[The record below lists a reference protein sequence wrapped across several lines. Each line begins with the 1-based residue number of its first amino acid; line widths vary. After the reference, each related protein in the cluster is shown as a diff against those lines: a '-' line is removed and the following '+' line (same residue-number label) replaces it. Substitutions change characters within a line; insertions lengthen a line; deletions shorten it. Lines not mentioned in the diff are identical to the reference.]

1 MIARSSL
8 TMSAGIYYKF
18 KDSACYVKQTV
29 IAFSG
34 ICNQKKRKH
43 SLLRSGCKQFL
54 QLYDICIS

>member
-1 MIARSSL
+1 
-8 TMSAGIYYKF
+8 MSAGIYYKF

-34 ICNQKKRKH
+34 ICNQKKGKH
-43 SLLRSGCKQFL
+43 SLLKSGCKQFL